1 MLISAAWQSDQATED
16 PSCSRAIAAT
26 AASLALPALPADS
39 AAALAEAEGLVTH
52 LTSLILIDEAAT
64 HEDSIP
70 ATRKVALPT
79 PRTAAMRV
87 RAAAPSGMP
96 GMLRPMM
103 RLSKRSQP
111 ASRSI
116 PDFDWAATGQSAAG
130 RAWLAPAIDWDQA
143 PHRLQA
149 GDLAELDPA
158 IARAIRDLAA
168 RPDVIDVANKLKL
181 DPLVL
186 VIGLLARMQGDRN
199 RSAARIAR
207 AIFGKRPRREID
219 EAAAMAGIV

>member
-1 MLISAAWQSDQATED
+1 
-16 PSCSRAIAAT
+16 
-26 AASLALPALPADS
+26 LPADS

-52 LTSLILIDEAAT
+52 LTSLILIDEAAIQ
-64 HEDSIP
+64 EDSIP

-79 PRTAAMRV
+79 PRTAAMPV
-87 RAAAPSGMP
+87 MAAAPSGMS
-96 GMLRPMM
+96 GPMM

-130 RAWLAPAIDWDQA
+130 RTRLAPAIDWDQA